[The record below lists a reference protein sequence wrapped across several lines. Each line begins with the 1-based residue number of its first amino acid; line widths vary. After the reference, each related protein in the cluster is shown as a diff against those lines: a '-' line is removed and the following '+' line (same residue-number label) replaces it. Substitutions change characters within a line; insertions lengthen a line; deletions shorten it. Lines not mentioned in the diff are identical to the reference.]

1 MTGSDIKADNILLSR
16 DNTVRISDFGI
27 SYLSSSSN
35 QDAQLTSD
43 FGSPYWMAPEVIQE
57 MDYDSRV
64 CICVSAHVQAD
75 IWSLGITAIEL
86 AEGVPPFSNIHPMRV
101 RPVSP
106 SHPGHFHDSEPS
118 AIASSRSGEVVPVVR
133 GLRLAVPGEGSKG
146 TSHVAP
152 AVGGA
157 VSVSDRCVASLR
169 RRHD

>member
-1 MTGSDIKADNILLSR
+1 
-16 DNTVRISDFGI
+16 
-27 SYLSSSSN
+27 
-35 QDAQLTSD
+35 
-43 FGSPYWMAPEVIQE
+43 MAPEVIQE

-157 VSVSDRCVASLR
+157 GSVSDRCVASLR